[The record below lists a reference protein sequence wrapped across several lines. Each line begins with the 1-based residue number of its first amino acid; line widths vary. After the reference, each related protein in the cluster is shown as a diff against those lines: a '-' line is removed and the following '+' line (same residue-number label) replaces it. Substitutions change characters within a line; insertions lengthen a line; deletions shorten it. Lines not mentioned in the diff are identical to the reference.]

1 MPKDFVMSK
10 YDRTQW
16 TYGVKKIIEA
26 YTTSFRPNDA
36 MIPSENDIADFIEYC
51 LDFYGHGGIYDY
63 GFQPWEVVEG
73 TIKRFGYR
81 PSMDFDGDTVDRE
94 YVREMVFEI
103 REQEV
108 A

>member
-1 MPKDFVMSK
+1 MSSVFLVEQVRNV
-10 YDRTQW
+10 YR
-16 TYGVKKIIEA
+16 I
-26 YTTSFRPNDA
+26 SFRPNEELSV
-36 MIPSENDIADFIEYC
+36 SEVLDFVEYC

-63 GFQPWEVVEG
+63 GFSFDEVCKG
-73 TIKRFGYR
+73 LIKRFSYR

-103 REQEV
+103 REQREC